1 MTELKKLKTS
11 PLEFQEKFHNIR
23 KKYHSYKFLYTDGS
37 KDGTNTAYAVTSQN
51 TNYCSE
57 RIPDI
62 SSIYTAE
69 LTALYKAL
77 EIIRESH
84 LERFVTC
91 SDSKSAVQ
99 AIANKRIEDPHILD
113 IFMVLMHLNHK
124 EVVFC
129 WIPSHVDIEGN
140 EKGDLYA
147 KKL

>member
-1 MTELKKLKTS
+1 M
-11 PLEFQEKFHNIR
+11 
-23 KKYHSYKFLYTDGS
+23 
-37 KDGTNTAYAVTSQN
+37 
-51 TNYCSE
+51 
-57 RIPDI
+57 
-62 SSIYTAE
+62 
-69 LTALYKAL
+69 
-77 EIIRESH
+77 
-84 LERFVTC
+84 TC